1 MAGAFTHMA
10 IVSEATKS
18 FQPGK
23 PFGDSL
29 RVYRNFLTLGSVS
42 PDIPYLAHLSLKDA
56 FDWADI
62 MHYHQTNRLVQNAVH
77 SLAVAKTRSKFWKA
91 QLAWL
96 LGFVGHLVS
105 DASIHPIVES
115 IVGPYTDK
123 DTNANHTECEMTQDV
138 LIMKD
143 VLNLEVTSAEY
154 SDLLRAGFD
163 SPSFNKVAEFWVRHA
178 EVNCPMAGKFPIDAV
193 VSSYIDMLDTAEG
206 GNALARV
213 FRHFGLNF
221 VYRTN
226 NDLNKKAPDLVE
238 KYYDKI
244 KLPNGLTGSFKK
256 DGFDFTVSNVVN
268 VWSKIERSLFSTD
281 NITDFVSN
289 WNLDTGIDQDIN
301 KSTYWS

>member
-18 FQPGK
+18 FPAGK
-23 PFGDSL
+23 PVGDAL
-29 RVYRNFLTLGSVS
+29 RVHKNFLTLGSVS

-62 MHYHQTNRLVQNAVH
+62 MHYHQTNKLVQNAVH
-77 SLAVAKTRSKFWKA
+77 SLAVAKTKSKVWKS

-123 DTNANHTECEMTQDV
+123 DTNANHTECEMIQDV
-138 LIMKD
+138 LIMKN
-143 VLNLEVTSAEY
+143 VLNLEVTYSEY
-154 SDLLRAGFD
+154 TDLLRTGFESTTFD
-163 SPSFNKVAEFWVRHA
+163 KVSEFWVRHA

-206 GNALARV
+206 GNAFARV
-213 FRHFGLNF
+213 FRHFGSNF
-221 VYRTN
+221 VYRTYKDVTKN
-226 NDLNKKAPDLVE
+226 AFDLVE
-238 KYYDKI
+238 KYYTNI
-244 KLPNGLTGSFKK
+244 QLPNGLTGRFKE
-256 DGFDFTVSNVVN
+256 DGFDFTVKNVVS
-268 VWSKIERSLFSTD
+268 VWSKIERALFTKD

-289 WNLDTGIDQDIN
+289 WNLDTGIDQDVN

>member
-18 FQPGK
+18 FPAGK
-23 PFGDSL
+23 SLGNIL
-29 RVYRNFLTLGSVS
+29 RVHRNFLTLGSVS
-42 PDIPYLAHLSLKDA
+42 PDIPYLAHLSLKNA

-62 MHYHQTNRLVQNAVH
+62 MHYHQTNRLVQNAIH
-77 SLAVAKTRSKFWKA
+77 SLAVVQTQGKIWKA

-105 DASIHPIVES
+105 DATIHPIVES

-138 LIMKD
+138 MIMKE

-163 SPSFNKVAEFWVRHA
+163 STSFPKVAEFWVRHA
-178 EVNCPMAGKFPIDAV
+178 EVNCPMAGKFPIDSV

-213 FRHFGLNF
+213 FRHFGLSF
-221 VYRTN
+221 VYRTHK
-226 NDLNKKAPDLVE
+226 DLNKNAYDLVE
-238 KYYDKI
+238 KYYTNI
-244 KLPNGLTGSFKK
+244 QLPNGLKGRFKE
-256 DGFDFTVSNVVN
+256 DGFDFTVKNVVA
-268 VWSKIERSLFSTD
+268 VWSKIERALFTKD

-289 WNLDTGIDQDIN
+289 WNLDTGIDQDAN